1 MEKEFNMGEKNR
13 KIITGSMIRYELRN
27 VTGNPFVHIFGIGMP
42 VLMAVLITRVYV
54 AEISDDFIV
63 KMSSTTIFLGIGA
76 LIPMATILIGYA
88 VVLAQDL
95 EKGIPQRLQLFGIK
109 SSVTIVNR
117 AVSELIFMML
127 AYFIYF
133 LVGIFALDLEPP
145 TVSGFLL
152 YVICILVF
160 SITCFMMAH
169 GIASLTKKFG
179 LTYCVVMLIYFV
191 FMIFGGSMGISY
203 ENMSAWM
210 QAVAKLLPVTYF
222 NRDFFDIW
230 TGERYDFVPMI
241 QSYLFFG
248 AVGGILLFIAQ
259 KRNSR

>member
-1 MEKEFNMGEKNR
+1 MAEKNR

-42 VLMAVLITRVYV
+42 TLMAILVIRAVVTEL
-54 AEISDDFIV
+54 SDAAMI
-63 KMSSTTIFLGIGA
+63 KMVSTTVFLGIGA

-88 VVLAQDL
+88 VVQAQDL

-109 SSVTIVNR
+109 NRVTIANR
-117 AVSELIFMML
+117 AVSELIFMAL

-133 LVGIFALDLEPP
+133 FVGIFTLDLEAPA
-145 TVSGFLL
+145 VSGVLL
-152 YVICILVF
+152 YIVCILAF
-160 SITCFMMAH
+160 SILCFMMAH
-169 GIASLTKKFG
+169 GIASLIKKFG
-179 LTYCVVMLIYFV
+179 LTYCVVMFIYFA

-203 ENMSAWM
+203 ENMSEWM
-210 QAVAKLLPVTYF
+210 QAVAKLLPITYF
-222 NRDFFDIW
+222 NRDFFTVW
-230 TGERYDFVPMI
+230 TGESYDFMPMI